1 LSRRRIRATITYVK
15 TIIALMVVGGMTTM
29 ANAQLVPFFAPGAV
43 AFDPEIAVVTS
54 GVLNDVQGTV
64 SHDRKYV
71 TINAQPSLSSLVA
84 LQKFQ
89 FQSGGGIVGVGTTV
103 GANGAFTGAAN
114 NPRSNPS
121 AINPANQSTLLR
133 EGMTRLTPLADN
145 ANGAK

>member
-1 LSRRRIRATITYVK
+1 
-15 TIIALMVVGGMTTM
+15 MVVGGMTTM

-54 GVLNDVQGTV
+54 GVLNDVQATV

-89 FQSGGGIVGVGTTV
+89 FQTGGGIVGVGTVAGANQV
-103 GANGAFTGAAN
+103 GAVAAAN
-114 NPRSNPS
+114 PAQNNAS
-121 AINPANQSTLLR
+121 ANNAGAQSILLR
-133 EGMTRLTPLADN
+133 EGMTRLTPLAQRSPV
-145 ANGAK
+145 AK